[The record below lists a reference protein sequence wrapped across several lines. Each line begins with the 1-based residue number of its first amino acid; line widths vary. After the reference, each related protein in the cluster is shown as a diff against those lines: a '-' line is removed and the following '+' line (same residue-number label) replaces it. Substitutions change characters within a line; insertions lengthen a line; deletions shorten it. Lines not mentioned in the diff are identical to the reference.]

1 MNRRKRWYA
10 LFPTS
15 MMLGLALPAFSSFHG
30 VSAAEIKGKSIYID
44 VSSNEYFLNVEES
57 LELRYK
63 DNAEEEHSLAL
74 EKVEEGVYLA
84 AAIPNAVLETGEYF
98 FYVSVNEYVSSPI
111 YGGSLLSQSIYDL
124 VSFGIYEEGKEA
136 EVSFFGHYG
145 SVAANPGA
153 TYATQ
158 RVWLADGFGVEG
170 YSNAVGYYQDSK
182 WNLVSTVVAVNSV
195 DHQKYYYADIPYNLT
210 SATFLSVSS
219 SGNVIKVQET
229 VNVPILSYGVCY
241 WLTQKAAGT
250 GKEVF
255 MASSSNVDSYLLA
268 RVVEAYLTYGKDA
281 SNGADEQAVKNIFNT
296 WFAGKSASN
305 DDLKNEKIYDYTGYA
320 ANGNSYEG
328 LTKNSQFSVNE
339 KWNTM
344 CSQAGIDPKTGEKR
358 AAGFLSFLNIT
369 INSTFLMVGASIG
382 FSLLLVIFIVIKRK
396 LGIG

>member
-10 LFPTS
+10 LLPAS
-15 MMLGLALPAFSSFHG
+15 MMLGLALPAFSSFHE

-44 VSSNEYFLNVEES
+44 VTTNEYFLNAEEP

-74 EKVEEGVYLA
+74 EEVEEGIYLTTA
-84 AAIPNAVLETGEYF
+84 VPNVVLETEGYY
-98 FYVSVNEYVSSPI
+98 FYVSVNDYASSPI
-111 YGGSLLSQSIYDL
+111 YGGSLLSHSIYDL
-124 VSFGIYEEGKEA
+124 VSFGTYKEEEEA
-136 EVSFFGHYG
+136 RISFFGHYG
-145 SVAANPGA
+145 SVAENPGA

-170 YSNAVGYYQDSK
+170 YTNAVGYYQDSK
-182 WNLVSTVVAVNSV
+182 WSFVSMAVAVNSV

-219 SGNVIKVQET
+219 SDNVIKIQET
-229 VNVPILSYGVCY
+229 VNVPILSHGVCY
-241 WLTQKAAGT
+241 WLTPNAAGT

-255 MASSSNVDSYLLA
+255 MAPASSADSYLLSC
-268 RVVEAYLTYGKDA
+268 VVEAYLTYGKDA
-281 SNGADEQAVKNIFNT
+281 SNGADEQTVKNLFST
-296 WFAGKSASN
+296 WFAGKSASD
-305 DDLKNEKIYDYTGYA
+305 DDLMNEKIYDYTGYA

-328 LTKNSQFSVNE
+328 LIKNSQFSVNE

-344 CSQAGIDPKTGEKR
+344 CSQAGLDPKTGEKR
-358 AAGFLSFLNIT
+358 AVGFLSFLNIT
-369 INSTFLMVGASIG
+369 INSAFLMAGASIG

-396 LGIG
+396 FGIG

>member
-1 MNRRKRWYA
+1 
-10 LFPTS
+10 

-63 DNAEEEHSLAL
+63 DNAEEEHSLSL

-84 AAIPNAVLETGEYF
+84 GTIPNAVLETEEYF
-98 FYVSVNEYVSSPI
+98 FYVTVNEYASSPI

-124 VSFGIYEEGKEA
+124 VSFGAYEEGKEA
-136 EVSFFGHYG
+136 KVSFLGRYG
-145 SVAANPGA
+145 TVAENPGA

-158 RVWLADGFGVEG
+158 RVWLADGFGADG
-170 YSNAVGYYQDSK
+170 YSNAVGYYRESK
-182 WNLVSTVVAVNSV
+182 WNFVSMAVAVNSV
-195 DHQKYYYADIPYNLT
+195 DRQKYYYADIPYNLT

-219 SGNVIKVQET
+219 YDNLIEIKEI

-241 WLTQKAAGT
+241 WLTPNAVGT
-250 GKEVF
+250 GKEIF
-255 MASSSNVDSYLLA
+255 MASASSADSYLLG

-281 SNGADEQAVKNIFNT
+281 SNGVDEQTVKNLFNT

-305 DDLKNEKIYDYTGYA
+305 DDLKNEKIYDYSGYA

-358 AAGFLSFLNIT
+358 AVGFLSFLNVT

-382 FSLLLVIFIVIKRK
+382 FSLLLVIFIVVKRK